1 MQHQIR
7 YRNRFDKQ
15 RRDILKTLG
24 LMGVTPALLRA
35 STLVGGVVM
44 GRVAEAQMGGA
55 QKSLILCHTGGAL
68 GEHWAPRGGLV
79 LGAMSA
85 PFEPVKGEMN
95 FVVNGK
101 MTGGG
106 HGIMFHRYND
116 GSFNK
121 DSFDVNLGRTVGANR
136 PIKFLNLGVETKD
149 KNLSRQGSTGIPPI
163 DDPETA
169 FNRLFGGGVTS
180 GAPTAGGPVT
190 VGTTAG
196 PRKAIVDLHKK
207 AIDALRT
214 KLGSH
219 EKTKIDNH
227 LTAIS
232 EMQKRLQAPGQM
244 PTTPAAPP
252 PMPPASCAKPAM
264 PSGAGRSFDE
274 VAKLQI
280 EMAVLALKCE
290 LTASVSLA
298 FGNDSHN
305 YQVLGYGE
313 CHRSHHCCGDSV
325 AEYTKTVSYMSGLCA
340 RALARVKEEGLLA
353 STIVTQVADMGDA
366 RSHGN
371 DNVPLFVAGAGI
383 KKGAITPANGRTQM
397 DIFQVVA
404 QLLHANEHPDARVWS
419 ANPLAGLTA

>member
-1 MQHQIR
+1 MQHK
-7 YRNRFDKQ
+7 NRFDKQ

-24 LMGVTPALLRA
+24 LMGITPGLLRA

-44 GRVAEAQMGGA
+44 GRVSEAQMGP
-55 QKSLILCHTGGAL
+55 QKSLILLQTGGGLDEYWRPGAGLAL
-68 GEHWAPRGGLV
+68 KP
-79 LGAMSA
+79 MSA
-85 PFEPVKGEMN
+85 PYEPVKNEMT
-95 FVVNGK
+95 FVAGGK

-121 DSFDVNLGRTVGANR
+121 DSFDVNLGRTIGVNR
-136 PIKFLNLGVETKD
+136 PIKFLNLGVETAD

-169 FNRLFGGGVTS
+169 FSRMFGGSVGPSLPITGGTGGV
-180 GAPTAGGPVT
+180 PNV
-190 VGTTAG
+190 G
-196 PRKAIVDLHKK
+196 PRAAIVDLHKK
-207 AIDALRT
+207 AIDALKT

-232 EMQKRLQAPGQM
+232 EFQKKLQAPAGM
-244 PTTPAAPP
+244 PVAPP
-252 PMPPASCAKPAM
+252 PPPPASCAKPSM
-264 PSGAGRSFDE
+264 PSGSSGRSFDE
-274 VAKLQI
+274 KAKLQI

-305 YQVLGYGE
+305 YQVPGYGE

-325 AEYTKTVSYMSGLCA
+325 AEYTKTVSYMSSLCA
-340 RALARVKEEGLLA
+340 ATLIRLKAEGLLT
-353 STIVTQVADMGDA
+353 STIVTQVVDMGDA
-366 RSHGN
+366 RNHAN
-371 DNVPLFVAGAGI
+371 DSVPLFVAGAGI
-383 KKGAITPANGRTQM
+383 KKGQVATANGKTQM

-419 ANPLAGLTA
+419 TNPLAGLTA